1 MAKIF
6 AIVFAGILILAV
18 LYFHHSADSAYND
31 PGYASGEWEK

>member
-6 AIVFAGILILAV
+6 AIVFAGILILPV
-18 LYFHHSADSAYND
+18 ADSAYND